1 MCATFPMTVSIILNK
16 LNIEK
21 QNTEFRR
28 QNGENFVIYDLL
40 ITIDYFSVASVPLWL
55 CGYE

>member
-1 MCATFPMTVSIILNK
+1 MCATFPMTVRIILNK

-55 CGYE
+55 